1 MDITSHDA
9 VDMASKFGTFI
20 LVDGVSSAGVGSM
33 DTNLVLMNI
42 KSTLVSTFLQ
52 FGSKL
57 FYKSSVSSE
66 IQKRSF
72 MRSPQPIPTTC
83 RTSKQSSSWHGCS
96 PPPFVFHSHLRSL
109 FSRQTLSTP
118 PVHGHLLP
126 IHTSIN
132 SSVSILLVALVLTCL
147 RVARISS

>member
-1 MDITSHDA
+1 MHTSAFIKQLHSIGGNGQTIADMDITSHDA

-96 PPPFVFHSHLRSL
+96 PPP
-109 FSRQTLSTP
+109 LSFTHTYAHFFPAKPCPPPLCTDTSFLYTP
-118 PVHGHLLP
+118 Q
-126 IHTSIN
+126 
-132 SSVSILLVALVLTCL
+132 
-147 RVARISS
+147 